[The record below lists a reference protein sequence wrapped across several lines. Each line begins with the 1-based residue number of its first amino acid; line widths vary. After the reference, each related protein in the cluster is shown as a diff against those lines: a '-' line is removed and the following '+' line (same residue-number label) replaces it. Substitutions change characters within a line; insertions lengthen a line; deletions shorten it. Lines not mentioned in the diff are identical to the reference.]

1 MNEWVNEWMSDWLNE
16 WMSEW
21 VNSNTPNLCENYI
34 SINFTENKREK
45 REAHGVEVRIG
56 ATNKNIFLI
65 EVMNGLQEIL

>member
-1 MNEWVNEWMSDWLNE
+1 
-16 WMSEW
+16 